1 MVRTHAI
8 TDRHTDR
15 HTHRL
20 RLTVYA
26 ETHSTRRQE
35 AVGYKKVLKVL
46 SYAFIPF
53 IRHNKTHDFLP
64 RSPFAEDYLE
74 RDVDVAV
81 ATIQLVLFRR
91 GATTGESVLVDLFLN
106 HCGGI

>member
-8 TDRHTDR
+8 TDTQTDS

-35 AVGYKKVLKVL
+35 AVGYKNVSLWG
-46 SYAFIPF
+46 
-53 IRHNKTHDFLP
+53 NK
-64 RSPFAEDYLE
+64 AEYS
-74 RDVDVAV
+74 A
-81 ATIQLVLFRR
+81 
-91 GATTGESVLVDLFLN
+91 
-106 HCGGI
+106 